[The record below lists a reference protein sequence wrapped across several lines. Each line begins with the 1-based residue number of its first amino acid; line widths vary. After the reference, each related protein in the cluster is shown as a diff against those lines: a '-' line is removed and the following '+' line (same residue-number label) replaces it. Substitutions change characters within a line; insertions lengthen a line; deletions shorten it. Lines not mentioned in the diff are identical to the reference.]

1 VFKKVLFIIIISAAF
16 ISVSALATPVFG
28 LEQIRVTWQKG
39 EASIGVNQ
47 KGPWQTLKPGMPVTA
62 GNFIKT
68 GKDSMVELT
77 MPDNSVI
84 RLASD
89 TLFKVDQALFPE
101 DKLRR
106 FFSKLFV
113 GKMWAKITV
122 VFRGRRGTFNTSTHT
137 AVAGVRGTTYNLKAG
152 ADKSTE
158 ISIYEGKVGI
168 GPPLI
173 VEGAPKEEMAWPNQ
187 VSERKWEE
195 IILGKLQRLYIG
207 PDGKPGKPVSFDPLK
222 EKDEWVIENQK
233 RDALIR

>member
-1 VFKKVLFIIIISAAF
+1 MFKKVLLIIIVSVGF

-28 LEQIRVTWQKG
+28 LEKIRVTWQKG
-39 EASIGVNQ
+39 KASIGVNQ
-47 KGPWQTLKPGMPVTA
+47 KGPWQTLKPGMPVSA
-62 GNFIKT
+62 GSFIKT
-68 GKDSMVELT
+68 GKSSMVELT

-137 AVAGVRGTTYNLKAG
+137 AVA
-152 ADKSTE
+152 
-158 ISIYEGKVGI
+158 
-168 GPPLI
+168 
-173 VEGAPKEEMAWPNQ
+173 
-187 VSERKWEE
+187 
-195 IILGKLQRLYIG
+195 
-207 PDGKPGKPVSFDPLK
+207 
-222 EKDEWVIENQK
+222 
-233 RDALIR
+233 

>member
-1 VFKKVLFIIIISAAF
+1 VFKKILSILVISAAL
-16 ISVSALATPVFG
+16 IIVSAIATPVFG
-28 LEQIRVTWQKG
+28 LEKIRVTWQKG
-39 EASIGVNQ
+39 KASIGVNQ
-47 KGPWQTLKPGMPVTA
+47 KGPWQMLKSGMPVTA
-62 GNFIKT
+62 GSFIKT

-158 ISIYEGKVGI
+158 ISVYEGKVGV

-173 VEGAPKEEMAWPNQ
+173 VEGGPKEETAWPIQ
-187 VSERKWEE
+187 VSEKKWEE
-195 IILGKLQRLYIG
+195 IILGKLQKLYIG
-207 PDGKPGKPVSFDPLK
+207 PDGKPGEPVSFDPLK